1 MRNIW
6 LSPGIVGGSGSD
18 SCPLSDYMSLK
29 ETIYVYAHTG
39 VLGLEKEVSAAI

>member
-18 SCPLSDYMSLK
+18 SCQLSNYMSLK
-29 ETIYVYAHTG
+29 EIICICTQKG